1 MGMIACYM
9 EADDSLI
16 EEMKN
21 KVTEE
26 IMESIEE
33 LGEEGE
39 LEVNDID
46 SALAAFC
53 RWILLTIGSIRQY
66 GRKVRRKVCVK
77 SCCRNLL
84 V

>member
-16 EEMKN
+16 EEMEN

-46 SALAAFC
+46 SALAAFSPLDFANN
-53 RWILLTIGSIRQY
+53 RVYPAIWKESEKEGLRKELL
-66 GRKVRRKVCVK
+66 
-77 SCCRNLL
+77 
-84 V
+84 